1 MSTISFASLIAQL
14 AWFHNGREVTTNCG
28 RFTVNGRGT
37 ELTIRNATSSDGGR
51 YTVRTSALSHN
62 TSEDPLWIPLLEHY
76 TPLAPVTYT
85 LTEQGKLLLNS
96 VPRLSSMPCAGSKS
110 QLVHVYVSIILEM
123 YNYVSIILEMYM

>member
-1 MSTISFASLIAQL
+1 MNA
-14 AWFHNGREVTTNCG
+14 
-28 RFTVNGRGT
+28 RGT

-85 LTEQGKLLLNS
+85 LTEQGKPLLNS

-110 QLVHVYVSIILEM
+110 QLM
-123 YNYVSIILEMYM
+123 YIQKSVVTVLTSTCVVRVRARYFNLFFLLY